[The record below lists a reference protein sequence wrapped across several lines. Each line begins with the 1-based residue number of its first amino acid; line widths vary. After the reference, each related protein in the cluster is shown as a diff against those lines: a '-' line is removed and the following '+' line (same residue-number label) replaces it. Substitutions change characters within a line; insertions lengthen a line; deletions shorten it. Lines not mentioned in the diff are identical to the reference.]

1 MSSRVIK
8 YLNNANITYIF
19 LVYALV
25 AEIITAIIVSIM
37 SVLFDGRIGY
47 DFLITGA
54 IAAFI
59 ATLGVVSVTFYLMKE
74 LRASE
79 ERFRKIIDTTSDW
92 IWTVDEKA
100 VYTYSSPGIHDI
112 LGYKPEEVLGKTPF
126 DFMPPDEAKR
136 VADIFGPITLARKT
150 IPPLENTNIH
160 KDGHP
165 VVLETKGVPVFDKAG
180 RFCGYLGI
188 DRDISERKKVNEEL
202 EKHRKQ
208 LEVLVEQRTA
218 EVVEAKHLA
227 SLGELAAGVAHEI
240 NNPIN
245 GIINYGQLLIKKLAD
260 NSLEKDIAGRILKEG
275 DRIAAIVRSLLSY
288 GNAGRD
294 EKNNIHHSEILAE
307 TLALTAAQLRKDG
320 IHLETDI
327 AENLPTVVGNLQQ
340 LQQVFL
346 NVISNARYALNGKYP
361 GGHSDKILEI
371 KCGGVTIEDVHYVRI
386 SFLDHGTGIPAD
398 VLDKIMNPFFST
410 KPAGLGTGL
419 GLSISNGIIKD
430 HGGRLEL
437 ESKEGYYTRVIIDLP
452 VRI

>member
-1 MSSRVIK
+1 M
-8 YLNNANITYIF
+8 
-19 LVYALV
+19 
-25 AEIITAIIVSIM
+25 
-37 SVLFDGRIGY
+37 

-54 IAAFI
+54 IAAFV
-59 ATLGVVSVTFYLMKE
+59 ATLGVVSVTFYLLKE
-74 LRASE
+74 LRESK
-79 ERFRKIIDTTSDW
+79 ERLRKIIETTSDW
-92 IWTVDEKA
+92 IWAVDEKA
-100 VYTYSSPGIHDI
+100 VYTYASPSIQDI

-136 VADIFGPITLARKT
+136 VANIFGPIVLAREP
-150 IPPLENTNIH
+150 IPPLENTNIR

-165 VVLETKGVPVFDKAG
+165 VVLETKGAPVFDKAG

-188 DRDISERKKVNEEL
+188 DRDISERKKVEEEL

-245 GIINYGQLLIKKLAD
+245 GIVNYGQLLVKKLAE
-260 NSLEKDIAGRILKEG
+260 NSPEKDIAGRILKEG
-275 DRIAAIVRSLLSY
+275 DRIVAIVRSLLSY

-294 EKNNIHHSEILAE
+294 EKKNIHHSEILTE
-307 TLALTAAQLRKDG
+307 TLTLTAAQIRKDG

-327 AENLPTVVGNLQQ
+327 AENLPIVVGNLQQ

-361 GGHSDKILEI
+361 GSHSDKILEI
-371 KCGGVTIEDVHYVRI
+371 KCEGVTIEDVHYVRI

-398 VLDKIMNPFFST
+398 ILDKIMNPFFST
-410 KPAGLGTGL
+410 KPAGHGTGL
-419 GLSISNGIIKD
+419 GLSISNSIIKD
-430 HGGRLEL
+430 HGGRLAL
-437 ESKEGYYTRVIIDLP
+437 ESKEGEYTRVIIDLP
-452 VRI
+452 VRIQTG